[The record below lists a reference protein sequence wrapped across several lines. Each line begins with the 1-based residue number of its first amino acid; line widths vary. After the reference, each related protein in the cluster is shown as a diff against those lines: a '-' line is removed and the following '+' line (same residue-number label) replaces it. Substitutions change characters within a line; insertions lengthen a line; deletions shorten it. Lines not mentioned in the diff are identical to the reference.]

1 MKKVTTVY
9 LLIFFALA
17 STSCYL
23 YFSLFSYDNISSYL
37 KTGEDKYDFLESS
50 NALILN
56 LREAESFERGYLI
69 SNDTSYLNQ
78 YKKSLYKLESEKVR
92 FFKISK
98 NYGLIESNPKQIARL
113 HLLIDKKIEEMN
125 KVIILQNQ
133 SLNTETFQLIKGEA
147 GMKIMVELVDVFQNL
162 YTNQKFK
169 ETQAKIAVNNTRKQ
183 FKLANISNSIFLIIA
198 LLLIGYYVKVFD
210 KKTMIN

>member
-1 MKKVTTVY
+1 MKKVTIVY
-9 LLIFFALA
+9 LLIFSAIA

-23 YFSLFSYDNISSYL
+23 YFSLITYSNISSNL

-69 SNDTSYLNQ
+69 SNDTIYLNQ

-92 FFKISK
+92 FFTISK
-98 NYGLIESNPKQIARL
+98 SYGLIKAYPKEIERL
-113 HLLIDKKIEEMN
+113 RLLVDKKIEEMN
-125 KVIILQNQ
+125 KIIVLQSQ
-133 SLNTETFQLIKGEA
+133 GLNIEIVKLVKEGE

-162 YTNQKFK
+162 YTDQKFK
-169 ETQAKIAVNNTRKQ
+169 ETQAKIAINDKREQ
-183 FKLANISNSIFLIIA
+183 FKVANISNSIFLIIA
-198 LLLIGYYVKVFD
+198 LLLIGYYVKD
-210 KKTMIN
+210 CNRK